1 MEYLKEIKNLIEKNE
16 INQRKYNYYKNE
28 SLVETYF
35 NIGKLLVE
43 AQGGK
48 ERAKYGNKLIKTW
61 SVELTKLYG
70 NGYNYTNL
78 CRFRQF
84 YITFEKVAPLAQ
96 QLTWTNICTLLP
108 IKEENKRNYYINL
121 CIKQNLSKRG
131 LIELIKSNS
140 YERLSISDK
149 ENIKL
154 IDNAQSSV
162 EIVDYIKNPI
172 YIETDK
178 NITNLDEKLLHELII
193 EHLENFYLE
202 LGIGYTF
209 VGSEYKLGNH
219 RCDLLLFNLEYLGYV
234 VIELKIRKLEPKDI
248 GQITHYMN
256 YIDRNLKKDKF
267 NKTIGIIITKED
279 DKFVLSYCSNK
290 NVYNTT
296 YKLVNK
302 DKINV

>member
-1 MEYLKEIKNLIEKNE
+1 MEYLNEIKNLIEKNE
-16 INQRKYNYYKNE
+16 INTRKYDYYKNE

-48 ERAKYGNKLIKTW
+48 DKTSYGNKLIKTW
-61 SVELTKLYG
+61 SMELTKIYG
-70 NGYNYTNL
+70 KGYYYTNL
-78 CRFRQF
+78 CRFRKF
-84 YITFEKVAPLAQ
+84 YIIFENVGPVAQHLS
-96 QLTWTNICTLLP
+96 WTNICILLP
-108 IKEENKRNYYINL
+108 IKDDNKRNYYINL
-121 CIKQNLSKRG
+121 CIKQNLSKRK
-131 LIELIKSNS
+131 LVELIKSNS
-140 YERLSISDK
+140 YERLSISEK
-149 ENIKL
+149 NNIKL
-154 IDNAQSSV
+154 IDNAKSSV

-172 YIETDK
+172 YIETDN
-178 NITNLDEKLLHELII
+178 NISDLDEKLLHQLII
-193 EHLENFYLE
+193 EHLEKFYLE

-279 DKFVLSYCSNK
+279 DKFVLSYCSNE

>member
-140 YERLSISDK
+140 YDRLSISDK

-178 NITNLDEKLLHELII
+178 NISNLDEKLLHQLII
-193 EHLENFYLE
+193 EHLEKFYLE

-219 RCDLLLFNLEYLGYV
+219 RCDLLFNLEYLGYV

-248 GQITHYMN
+248 GQITYYKN
-256 YIDRNLKKDKF
+256 YIDKNLKKDNF

-279 DKFVLSYCSNK
+279 DKFVLSYCSNE

-296 YKLVNK
+296 YKLISK
-302 DKINV
+302 EKIMQ